1 MRTMFTQVL
10 TEEEW
15 LALFDHL
22 FMHSDSPNL
31 LLIGVVAY
39 LIYFRSSILTARSSD
54 DVLSL
59 LRRQNP
65 INMDE
70 YIKLIFE
77 LRSRT
82 KDSLLPSPKA
92 DKIGVGGGI
101 GGAME
106 SSSGVATEGGSDS
119 NAANVLGGFP
129 IPSGSY
135 PLFERY
141 PKYVVDF
148 QLQERSRLENEERS
162 IKKKT

>member
-82 KDSLLPSPKA
+82 KD
-92 DKIGVGGGI
+92 
-101 GGAME
+101 
-106 SSSGVATEGGSDS
+106 
-119 NAANVLGGFP
+119 
-129 IPSGSY
+129 
-135 PLFERY
+135 R
-141 PKYVVDF
+141 
-148 QLQERSRLENEERS
+148 
-162 IKKKT
+162 